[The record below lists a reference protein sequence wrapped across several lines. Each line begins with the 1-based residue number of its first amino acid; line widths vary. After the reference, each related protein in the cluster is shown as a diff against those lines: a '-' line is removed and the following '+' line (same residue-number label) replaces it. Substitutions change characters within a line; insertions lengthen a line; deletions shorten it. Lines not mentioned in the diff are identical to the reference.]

1 MIKIADKVKNEHCL
15 FINKYNTNNKIPA
28 IFTNWFTFPSMPHN
42 YQTPSVET
50 TLYGKNAFLYGYKN
64 SELYSESTERC
75 DVELN
80 FIS

>member
-1 MIKIADKVKNEHCL
+1 MIKIADKVKNENCL

-50 TLYGKNAFLYGYKN
+50 TLYGKNSF
-64 SELYSESTERC
+64 
-75 DVELN
+75 
-80 FIS
+80 FIWL